1 MNGNIED
8 DPWSSGWNDDNDNN
22 NNNTSINDPL
32 TGATATTTPYQ
43 SSYLTSSQLFT
54 STGGGGGSDSG
65 GGYNSGVNTYNS
77 TIPPNLINVPSSY
90 ETIYSHFITKYNN
103 NNNNNNSNSTFT
115 LNDFEINII
124 DKLISLNYL
133 TNYQKQK
140 ILDIIY
146 ENNLLPINQSFKFYQ
161 ILGLLALEIDVPGTG
176 DYVTLQFR
184 LNNNLPDLPEKFVN
198 EITQEEEKEE
208 DNGLLGNR
216 NRLIQSHSGSGGN
229 KDDWNIDDSTISGGN
244 IGDPLLVDHSHI
256 HDDSIDENNSINH
269 SQQQSQS
276 QSQQEVVVAPNV
288 DSSYIEKY
296 INDIKDQ
303 FKPLFSGI
311 DLIKIKEVPEKEGI
325 IFKHINYMITHDLKI
340 GGTSSGTKKVIR
352 RYSDFVWYVKLLLN
366 KANFYESLYVLLT
379 IFI

>member
-1 MNGNIED
+1 M
-8 DPWSSGWNDDNDNN
+8 
-22 NNNTSINDPL
+22 
-32 TGATATTTPYQ
+32 
-43 SSYLTSSQLFT
+43 
-54 STGGGGGSDSG
+54 
-65 GGYNSGVNTYNS
+65 
-77 TIPPNLINVPSSY
+77 
-90 ETIYSHFITKYNN
+90 
-103 NNNNNNSNSTFT
+103 
-115 LNDFEINII
+115 NDFEINII

-184 LNNNLPDLPEKFVN
+184 LNNNLPDLPEKFIN
-198 EITQEEEKEE
+198 EITNEENEQEEQTS
-208 DNGLLGNR
+208 GLLGNR
-216 NRLIQSHSGSGGN
+216 NRLIQSHSHSGPN
-229 KDDWNIDDSTISGGN
+229 NQDDWNIDDSTTISGGGGGGGGN
-244 IGDPLLVDHSHI
+244 FGDPLLVDHSYI
-256 HDDSIDENNSINH
+256 HDDLIDESR
-269 SQQQSQS
+269 SVGGTQPQQGGGGSGGGS
-276 QSQQEVVVAPNV
+276 GSGSGTIAPNV